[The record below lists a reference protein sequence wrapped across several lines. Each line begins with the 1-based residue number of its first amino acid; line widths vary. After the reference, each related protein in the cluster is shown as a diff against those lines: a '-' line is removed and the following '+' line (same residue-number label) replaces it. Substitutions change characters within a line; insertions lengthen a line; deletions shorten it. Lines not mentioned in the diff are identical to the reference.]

1 MKRVSLN
8 TKRELSNN
16 TINEDM
22 LEIIIKMLKYNLYEF
37 KLMDSDDLLEVDV
50 ELFFG
55 SSCSLSSSTS
65 TRRPF

>member
-1 MKRVSLN
+1 
-8 TKRELSNN
+8 
-16 TINEDM
+16 M